1 MRVSSNSLMTDEESK
16 TFGAELKRL
25 REEAGFTGM
34 AFSELIGASG
44 GHISQIERGVKKP
57 SPELAERIADVFG
70 VTVDGMLGE
79 KEDKPDDDSVREIRI
94 KFGKTLKEH
103 REAKGLP
110 IAVVAG
116 ALGIPTSVYK
126 EYEQGLCSITD
137 REMDMLGRLLGIGEK
152 PKVVEKTV
160 TVEVPAEIRL
170 DMCDTILAHIKDLQ
184 ISEDEQKEVWR
195 YFKEL
200 KLNAEER
207 TLFG

>member
-1 MRVSSNSLMTDEESK
+1 MRVSSNSTMTDEQGKVFASEM
-16 TFGAELKRL
+16 KRL
-25 REEAGFTGM
+25 RGEAGLRQGEFADLVG
-34 AFSELIGASG
+34 
-44 GHISQIERGVKKP
+44 ISPSYANNLECGKRKP
-57 SPELAERIADVFG
+57 SPQLAEKIADAFST
-70 VTVDGMLGE
+70 TVAEMLG
-79 KEDKPDDDSVREIRI
+79 DKPDDDSVREIRI
-94 KFGKTLKEH
+94 KFGKILKEH

-137 REMDMLGRLLGIGEK
+137 REMDMLRRLLGIGEK